1 MDAYFETI
9 AQTPVLITLAAVAL
23 VAYWFGKA
31 SGGPAPDRAQE
42 QADIARATRSLTAN
56 QKMQIDAAIDA
67 RRKIEAIRIMRGAT
81 GLGLKQSKE
90 AVDARIRE
98 RDVTDKA

>member
-1 MDAYFETI
+1 
-9 AQTPVLITLAAVAL
+9 
-23 VAYWFGKA
+23 
-31 SGGPAPDRAQE
+31 
-42 QADIARATRSLTAN
+42 
-56 QKMQIDAAIDA
+56 MQIDAAIDA

-98 RDVTDKA
+98 RDLTDKA

>member
-1 MDAYFETI
+1 MDVYFETI

-56 QKMQIDAAIDA
+56 QKMQIDA

-98 RDVTDKA
+98 RDLTDKA